1 MNFQLRDSYLPPKVL
16 QSTVPTRKNISLLIN
31 FFLRGLICFRFQ
43 NLTLNK
49 SRSGLGLNSRTSRTC
64 RGRSVKGRLVSTSRQ
79 GDDDG
84 EVDDVAAGDFSLG
97 CGYFMC
103 EEPCAG
109 DDGVVSKSPSL
120 GLCAMVT
127 SPTTGFLCDA
137 WPVLGHGMLG
147 ECGGVCSRVGG
158 LSLSPAGDIV
168 VDWFDGPGP

>member
-79 GDDDG
+79 VSFSGSCMQLVLLCKQDGGFRTKQEEKSICQSVLLYFTALDQGD
-84 EVDDVAAGDFSLG
+84 
-97 CGYFMC
+97 CGTKESHNVC
-103 EEPCAG
+103 CL
-109 DDGVVSKSPSL
+109 SK
-120 GLCAMVT
+120 
-127 SPTTGFLCDA
+127 
-137 WPVLGHGMLG
+137 
-147 ECGGVCSRVGG
+147 
-158 LSLSPAGDIV
+158 
-168 VDWFDGPGP
+168 